1 MKSQPIAM
9 SAACQA
15 ILEKIASQRTASVR
29 EVERSAILLKLQTG
43 MSSNNIAKS
52 LLTSW
57 LKIQR
62 LRNRWISFEEA
73 LATIESREGEK
84 TVHQALRQQLR
95 EVLADEVRPG
105 TPAKFSSHDY
115 CNMLAVRLED
125 PELSQRPISH
135 WSLSEL
141 KAEIEKRGI
150 VASISRAQLGAF
162 LTAERRE
169 TTPSTGLAQP
179 GLSRGSVGK
188 GIGGNLPHL
197 PKRRHGLGNAA
208 AENRQ
213 HG

>member
-1 MKSQPIAM
+1 MKSQPITM

-15 ILEKIASQRTASVR
+15 ILAKIASQRTASVR

-43 MSSNNIAKS
+43 ISSNNLAQS
-52 LLTSW
+52 LGTSW

-84 TVHQALRQQLR
+84 TVNQALRHQLR

-115 CNMLAVRLED
+115 CTMLAVSLED
-125 PELSQRPISH
+125 PKLSQRPISH

-150 VASISRAQLGAF
+150 VASISRAQLGTF
-162 LTAERRE
+162 LKSARRE
-169 TTPSTGLAQP
+169 TTPGTGLAQP
-179 GLSRGSVGK
+179 GL
-188 GIGGNLPHL
+188 
-197 PKRRHGLGNAA
+197 
-208 AENRQ
+208 
-213 HG
+213 